1 MVTLSNSIWLK
12 NETESPYGC
21 FLKWWYPQIIH
32 FNRVFH
38 YKPSILGYPYFWNH
52 PYIAGDLQNICPITA
67 VIQLEIGPIKYIA
80 GWIRWSLIMASP
92 KWCPMF
98 VDFCLFIRFTFSQVS
113 KKKRICWESTGGF
126 YSYIVFPIFNP
137 GACWEY
143 RCSSNCISIV
153 HGRSRCR
160 PLQARGET
168 TPGHLSLW

>member
-98 VDFCLFIRFTFSQVS
+98 VDFFLFIRFTFLQVS
-113 KKKRICWESTGGF
+113 KKKNMLRIYRGF
-126 YSYIVFPIFNP
+126 YRLVFPIFIP
-137 GACWEY
+137 GAC
-143 RCSSNCISIV
+143 
-153 HGRSRCR
+153 
-160 PLQARGET
+160 
-168 TPGHLSLW
+168 